1 MRYGNK
7 IKEICFKILESN
19 NFFYFI
25 FFIFYFVMK
34 YDLTK
39 VGKMTHLENFM
50 VNIILS
56 EIISKHFKCV

>member
-1 MRYGNK
+1 MHYGNT
-7 IKEICFKILESN
+7 IKEICFKILQSN
-19 NFFYFI
+19 KKMYFI

-39 VGKMTHLENFM
+39 VGKMTYSENFM